1 LLTESM
7 VLAFASA
14 VVGVIVA
21 WWSLQWLVRLSPG
34 SLPGIDHASLDA
46 RVLLFTVGLSLVTG
60 LLCGLLPALHASVG
74 TLNASLGETS
84 GRSSEGRRSGR
95 TRDALVALEIAV
107 ALVLLI
113 GSGLL
118 LRSFHSLSRVDT
130 GIRTENLLTFDMFL
144 SGERAQ
150 RQPLQRVFYDDVLRR
165 ISAVPGVVDVGA
177 AVTLPI
183 GGDAFAA
190 PVRIEGAPAAA
201 PGEESRAGFQIVTP
215 GYFRTLGIRVVSGR
229 DFAASDA
236 TEAAPVAMV
245 NETFARQHWPNQD
258 PVGRRMRVEGGA
270 DWMTVVGLVSDI
282 SHQGPA
288 TPPRPEFYRPHSQL
302 SFSFMAFVVRTQGP
316 PQAAVTAIRAA
327 ITSLDPGQP
336 MSGVNTMDEHLATAL
351 ARPRFMST
359 LVAAFGALAL
369 LLSTV
374 GVYGVMAYSV
384 AQRTRE
390 IAIRT
395 ALGASSRNVL
405 ALVLG
410 KAAWLAVF
418 GVAAGLAGSLT
429 LSRALS
435 GLLFGVTAADPGT
448 YVAVVGLLAAVA
460 LMAAALPA
468 WRATRIPGAQAL
480 R

>member
-1 LLTESM
+1 
-7 VLAFASA
+7 
-14 VVGVIVA
+14 
-21 WWSLQWLVRLSPG
+21 
-34 SLPGIDHASLDA
+34 
-46 RVLLFTVGLSLVTG
+46 
-60 LLCGLLPALHASVG
+60 
-74 TLNASLGETS
+74 
-84 GRSSEGRRSGR
+84 
-95 TRDALVALEIAV
+95 
-107 ALVLLI
+107 
-113 GSGLL
+113 
-118 LRSFHSLSRVDT
+118 
-130 GIRTENLLTFDMFL
+130 
-144 SGERAQ
+144 
-150 RQPLQRVFYDDVLRR
+150 VLRR
-165 ISAVPGVVDVGA
+165 ISAVPGVVDAGA

-183 GGDAFAA
+183 GGDSFAA
-190 PVRIEGAPAAA
+190 PVRVEGAPVAA

-229 DFAASDA
+229 DFASSDA
-236 TEAAPVAMV
+236 AEAAPVAMV

-282 SHQGPA
+282 RHQGPA

-316 PQAAVTAIRAA
+316 PEAAVTAIRAA

-405 ALVLG
+405 GLVLG

-448 YVAVVGLLAAVA
+448 YVGVVGLLAAVA